1 MTDAVVP
8 FTGWGRGTWGELAF
22 GEGSITNAGASGQV
36 GSVTIVAEAN
46 VVLVGVLG
54 TGQIG
59 AVTVEAAANVP
70 VTGLEMVGAVGG
82 VTVIAEANVDVT
94 GVSATGVV
102 GSVAVDAAANV
113 FVTGVSGAAAVGSV
127 TVDAAA
133 NVACYRPRGYGR
145 GRHCWHR
152 PADANVLVGSLL
164 AVSAVGTVRI
174 HAADANVGAYW
185 LWHDR
190 RWSAKSSFGAA
201 SSLTRIRAISLIHR
215 RRFRRGR

>member
-70 VTGLEMVGAVGG
+70 VTGLGG
-82 VTVIAEANVDVT
+82 
-94 GVSATGVV
+94 
-102 GSVAVDAAANV
+102 
-113 FVTGVSGAAAVGSV
+113 
-127 TVDAAA
+127 
-133 NVACYRPRGYGR
+133 
-145 GRHCWHR
+145 
-152 PADANVLVGSLL
+152 
-164 AVSAVGTVRI
+164 
-174 HAADANVGAYW
+174 
-185 LWHDR
+185 
-190 RWSAKSSFGAA
+190 WSALSAA
-201 SSLTRIRAISLIHR
+201 
-215 RRFRRGR
+215 